1 MTRPSAPVRAFRATH
16 QDSFVGQTSRLS
28 PAARASWL
36 SRSGSQAYRAVAR
49 SAPGRPEGCAGAFGA
64 GAGSGLTLGAGAGG
78 AAGFAGDLRFAGA
91 FFAGLGGEAA
101 LRFFAAGFGRSSS

>member
-1 MTRPSAPVRAFRATH
+1 M
-16 QDSFVGQTSRLS
+16 
-28 PAARASWL
+28 

-49 SAPGRPEGCAGAFGA
+49 SAPGRPEGCAGAFGLGA
-64 GAGSGLTLGAGAGG
+64 GAGSGLTLGAGAGGFG

-91 FFAGLGGEAA
+91 FFRGEAA

>member
-1 MTRPSAPVRAFRATH
+1 M
-16 QDSFVGQTSRLS
+16 
-28 PAARASWL
+28 

-49 SAPGRPEGCAGAFGA
+49 SAPGRPEGFAGAFGLGA
-64 GAGSGLTLGAGAGG
+64 GAGSGLTLGAGGGAAFFG

-91 FFAGLGGEAA
+91 FFGGEAA